1 MSQNFKKASELLHS
15 KNNID
20 VTDKLKENFTHLQ
33 NVNISNI
40 HEISKPSIPK
50 ESYERP
56 SLKTLQRYVTKAK
69 PENTKKNTRLWFS
82 RFEEFVNDTQPDID
96 LLTLY
101 DKKVIAML
109 LCEFI
114 VIIKTREKKDYKAN
128 SLYNGIC
135 AINRCYQE
143 LFKDKEPF
151 NIHEDFEFGAVR
163 DTLHTRMIELE
174 DINNGKYNG
183 ADALTDDEMVKIF
196 EHPNMSNETPDGL
209 LKRVFLWVGCCTAQ
223 RGGSYYNLMAE
234 HFKERD
240 DGGFDIIT
248 IHDKTHQ
255 GGYYHRPTS
264 NQTPTHIIPP
274 DESKECGAC
283 YDIKKYLNLR
293 PKNAEKNFF
302 LHVNKDP
309 EDIKL
314 GKWYSSQ
321 HMGRDKLSRMLKEI
335 CTITSIDC
343 TNRRVVNH
351 SLRKRTAQKLN
362 DEGLDPQAIM
372 NVTLHK
378 SLAGLNS
385 YRSQNEIQ
393 KLEVAKLTLPGVHK
407 DTEKVSDNIA
417 GKTLSEIQNISIP
430 LKRKDKNL
438 ELAENF
444 KLKFIKCANITIN
457 ITKE

>member
-20 VTDKLKENFTHLQ
+20 VTDKLKENFTRLQ

-309 EDIKL
+309 EGNIIFI
-314 GKWYSSQ
+314 
-321 HMGRDKLSRMLKEI
+321 EI
-335 CTITSIDC
+335 C
-343 TNRRVVNH
+343 
-351 SLRKRTAQKLN
+351 
-362 DEGLDPQAIM
+362 
-372 NVTLHK
+372 
-378 SLAGLNS
+378 
-385 YRSQNEIQ
+385 Y
-393 KLEVAKLTLPGVHK
+393 
-407 DTEKVSDNIA
+407 
-417 GKTLSEIQNISIP
+417 
-430 LKRKDKNL
+430 
-438 ELAENF
+438 
-444 KLKFIKCANITIN
+444 
-457 ITKE
+457 

>member
-20 VTDKLKENFTHLQ
+20 
-33 NVNISNI
+33 
-40 HEISKPSIPK
+40 PSIPK
-50 ESYERP
+50 ESYERL

-196 EHPNMSNETPDGL
+196 EHPNMSNEMPDGL
-209 LKRVFLWVGCCTAQ
+209 LKRVFLW
-223 RGGSYYNLMAE
+223 
-234 HFKERD
+234 
-240 DGGFDIIT
+240 
-248 IHDKTHQ
+248 

-264 NQTPTHIIPP
+264 NQTLTHIIPP

-314 GKWYSSQ
+314 GN
-321 HMGRDKLSRMLKEI
+321 
-335 CTITSIDC
+335 IDC

-417 GKTLSEIQNISIP
+417 GYVHEDSDEENINKVDSNNEFHSSSRKTLSEIQNISIP

>member
-143 LFKDKEPF
+143 LFKDKEPS

-163 DTLHTRMIELE
+163 DILHTRMIELE

-209 LKRVFLWVGCCTAQ
+209 LKRVFLWVGYCTAQ

-234 HFKERD
+234 HFKECN

-264 NQTPTHIIPP
+264 NQTPIHIIPP

-293 PKNAEKNFF
+293 PKNAEKNFS

-321 HMGRDKLSRMLKEI
+321 HM
-335 CTITSIDC
+335 
-343 TNRRVVNH
+343 
-351 SLRKRTAQKLN
+351 
-362 DEGLDPQAIM
+362 
-372 NVTLHK
+372 
-378 SLAGLNS
+378 
-385 YRSQNEIQ
+385 
-393 KLEVAKLTLPGVHK
+393 EVAKLTLPGVHK

-417 GKTLSEIQNISIP
+417 GYVHEDSDEENINKVDSNNEFHSSSRKTLSEIQNISIP

>member
-1 MSQNFKKASELLHS
+1 
-15 KNNID
+15 
-20 VTDKLKENFTHLQ
+20 
-33 NVNISNI
+33 
-40 HEISKPSIPK
+40 
-50 ESYERP
+50 
-56 SLKTLQRYVTKAK
+56 
-69 PENTKKNTRLWFS
+69 
-82 RFEEFVNDTQPDID
+82 
-96 LLTLY
+96 
-101 DKKVIAML
+101 
-109 LCEFI
+109 
-114 VIIKTREKKDYKAN
+114 
-128 SLYNGIC
+128 
-135 AINRCYQE
+135 
-143 LFKDKEPF
+143 
-151 NIHEDFEFGAVR
+151 
-163 DTLHTRMIELE
+163 
-174 DINNGKYNG
+174 
-183 ADALTDDEMVKIF
+183 DEMVKIF

-314 GKWYSSQ
+314 GKWY
-321 HMGRDKLSRMLKEI
+321 
-335 CTITSIDC
+335 
-343 TNRRVVNH
+343 
-351 SLRKRTAQKLN
+351 
-362 DEGLDPQAIM
+362 
-372 NVTLHK
+372 
-378 SLAGLNS
+378 
-385 YRSQNEIQ
+385 RSQNEIQ

-417 GKTLSEIQNISIP
+417 GYVHEDSDEENINKVDSNNEFHSSSRKTLSEIQNISIP

>member
-143 LFKDKEPF
+143 LFKDKEPS

-163 DTLHTRMIELE
+163 DILHTRMIELE

-209 LKRVFLWVGCCTAQ
+209 LKRVFLWVGYCTAQ

-234 HFKERD
+234 HFKECN

-264 NQTPTHIIPP
+264 NQTPIHIIPP

-293 PKNAEKNFF
+293 PKNAEKNFS

-314 GKWYSSQ
+314 GK
-321 HMGRDKLSRMLKEI
+321 
-335 CTITSIDC
+335 CIDC

-385 YRSQNEIQ
+385 YR
-393 KLEVAKLTLPGVHK
+393 VHK

-417 GKTLSEIQNISIP
+417 GYVHEDSDEENINKVDSNNEFHSSSRKTLSEIQNISIP

>member
-1 MSQNFKKASELLHS
+1 
-15 KNNID
+15 
-20 VTDKLKENFTHLQ
+20 
-33 NVNISNI
+33 
-40 HEISKPSIPK
+40 
-50 ESYERP
+50 
-56 SLKTLQRYVTKAK
+56 
-69 PENTKKNTRLWFS
+69 
-82 RFEEFVNDTQPDID
+82 
-96 LLTLY
+96 
-101 DKKVIAML
+101 
-109 LCEFI
+109 
-114 VIIKTREKKDYKAN
+114 
-128 SLYNGIC
+128 
-135 AINRCYQE
+135 
-143 LFKDKEPF
+143 
-151 NIHEDFEFGAVR
+151 
-163 DTLHTRMIELE
+163 MIEFE

-183 ADALTDDEMVKIF
+183 ADTLTDDEMVKIF

-209 LKRVFLWVGCCTAQ
+209 LKRVFLW
-223 RGGSYYNLMAE
+223 
-234 HFKERD
+234 
-240 DGGFDIIT
+240 
-248 IHDKTHQ
+248 

-274 DESKECGAC
+274 DESKECDAC

-351 SLRKRTAQKLN
+351 FLRKRTAQKLN

-372 NVTLHK
+372 NIILHK

-417 GKTLSEIQNISIP
+417 RYVHEDSDEENINKVDSNNEFHSSSRKTLSEIQNISIP